1 MIRTF
6 NVEEKNFGYVEVDI
20 PDGCS
25 EDKVNELVM
34 QKINDGFAVYNDQ
47 EVNYEPYICPNDTH
61 DNIMLYIP
69 SLDKSVFFHQGIG
82 DNLLEEDIEQ
92 GLNDYCI
99 YFVYNGKVSKED
111 YLRIVEEWV
120 PEWNSLDEGQWLFNN
135 KEITYFLDGRI
146 LIPYILDMSFGNNNL
161 KYEIIGDNDEYIS

>member
-34 QKINDGFAVYNDQ
+34 QKINDGFVVYNDQ
-47 EVNYEPYICPNDTH
+47 EVNYKPYIGPNDKH

-99 YFVYNGKVSKED
+99 YFVFDGKVSKED

-120 PEWNSLDEGQWLFNN
+120 PEENSLDEGQWLFNN
-135 KEITYFLDGRI
+135 EEITYFLDGRV
-146 LIPYILDMSFGNNNL
+146 LIPYILDMAFGDSTL
-161 KYEIIGDNDEYIS
+161 KYEIIGDNDEYK